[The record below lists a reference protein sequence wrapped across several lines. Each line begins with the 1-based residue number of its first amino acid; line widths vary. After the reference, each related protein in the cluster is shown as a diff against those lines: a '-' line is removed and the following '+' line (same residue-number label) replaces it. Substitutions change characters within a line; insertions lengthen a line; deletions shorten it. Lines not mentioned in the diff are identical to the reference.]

1 MSGFAMNFYDNPKI
15 TDPKGF
21 TGAAMHAG
29 FKRKRK
35 DLCIIKSAVPAKC
48 SAKFT
53 TNAVKAAPL
62 IVAMENLRK
71 TGNRL
76 QTLIINSGNAN
87 AGTGQQGLNDVNET
101 LRLLA
106 TQINI
111 PPELILASSTGVI
124 GHRLD
129 MDKMRYGIEHLARHL
144 SVEGGA
150 ACAEAI
156 LTTDTVTKSFGLKFT
171 ANGKKITLCGITKG
185 SGMIQPNMATTLA
198 FVTTDADIDHDFLE
212 KSFSAAVEHS
222 YNMITVD
229 GHTSTNDTALIMANG
244 LAGNPTITAGSPSGA
259 IFEKA
264 LFMLMTEMAKSI
276 VRDGEGATK
285 FVTISINGA
294 DDFADARKMAF
305 GIANSMLVK
314 AALFGCDPN
323 WGRILSAAGM
333 VFAHFDPAVADL
345 RINGI
350 YLYRHGEPL
359 SLNNNEIEAMMAP
372 VELNI
377 VLDCNL
383 GEASAVVYTTDLS
396 YDYVKINAQY
406 HT

>member
-1 MSGFAMNFYDNPKI
+1 MNFYDNPKI

-21 TGAAMHAG
+21 TGAAVHAG

-35 DLCIIKSAVPAKC
+35 DLCVIKSAVPALC

-62 IVAMENLRK
+62 LVAMDNLK
-71 TGNRL
+71 KSGQRL
-76 QTLIINSGNAN
+76 QALIINSGNAN
-87 AGTGQQGLNDVNET
+87 AGTGKQGLDDVHET
-101 LRLLA
+101 LRLLSDA
-106 TQINI
+106 IDVPQ
-111 PPELILASSTGVI
+111 ELILASSTGVI
-124 GHRLD
+124 GHLLD
-129 MDKMRYGIEHLARHL
+129 MDKMRDGVAHLVPFL
-144 SVEGGA
+144 SVENGA

-156 LTTDTVTKSFGLKFT
+156 LTTDTVEKSFGI
-171 ANGKKITLCGITKG
+171 KISIEDTEVTLCGITKG
-185 SGMIQPNMATTLA
+185 SGMIAPNMATTLA
-198 FVTTDADIDHDFLE
+198 FITTDANIDQVLLE
-212 KSFSAAVEHS
+212 KSFTAAVENT

-244 LAGNPTITAGSPSGA
+244 LAGNPTITENSPAAGL
-259 IFEKA
+259 FEQA

-285 FVTISINGA
+285 FVSVTVNGA
-294 DDFADARKMAF
+294 DNFADAKKMAF

-333 VFAHFDPAVADL
+333 VFAHFEPAVADL
-345 RINGI
+345 RINGV
-350 YLYRHGEPL
+350 YLFRQGEPL
-359 SLNNNEIEAMMAP
+359 NLNKNEIHKMMAS
-372 VELNI
+372 VELDI

-383 GEASAVVYTTDLS
+383 GPDKAVVYTTDLS

>member
-1 MSGFAMNFYDNPKI
+1 
-15 TDPKGF
+15 
-21 TGAAMHAG
+21 
-29 FKRKRK
+29 
-35 DLCIIKSAVPAKC
+35 
-48 SAKFT
+48 
-53 TNAVKAAPL
+53 
-62 IVAMENLRK
+62 
-71 TGNRL
+71 
-76 QTLIINSGNAN
+76 
-87 AGTGQQGLNDVNET
+87 
-101 LRLLA
+101 
-106 TQINI
+106 
-111 PPELILASSTGVI
+111 
-124 GHRLD
+124 
-129 MDKMRYGIEHLARHL
+129 
-144 SVEGGA
+144 
-150 ACAEAI
+150 
-156 LTTDTVTKSFGLKFT
+156 
-171 ANGKKITLCGITKG
+171 
-185 SGMIQPNMATTLA
+185 
-198 FVTTDADIDHDFLE
+198 
-212 KSFSAAVEHS
+212 
-222 YNMITVD
+222 MITVD

-244 LAGNPTITAGSPSGA
+244 LAGNPTITAGSPAGA

-285 FVTISINGA
+285 FVTISIDGA

>member
-1 MSGFAMNFYDNPKI
+1 MKFYDNPKI

-21 TGAAMHAG
+21 VGAAVHAG

-35 DLCIIKSAVPAKC
+35 DLCIIKSTVPALC

-62 IVAMENLRK
+62 LVAIDNLKK
-71 TGNRL
+71 TGHLL
-76 QTLIINSGNAN
+76 QVLIINSGNAN
-87 AGTGQQGLNDVNET
+87 AGTGKPGLADVHET
-101 LRLLA
+101 LRLRSA
-106 TQINI
+106 AIDVPQ
-111 PPELILASSTGVI
+111 ELILASSTGVI
-124 GHRLD
+124 GHLLD
-129 MDKMRYGIEHLARHL
+129 MEKMRNGIALLVPQL
-144 SVEGGA
+144 SVENGA

-156 LTTDTVTKSFGLKFT
+156 LTTDTVEKSFGV
-171 ANGKKITLCGITKG
+171 KIKIEGTEVTLCGITKG
-185 SGMIQPNMATTLA
+185 SGMIAPNMATTLA
-198 FVTTDADIDHDFLE
+198 FVTTDAAIAPALLE
-212 KSFSAAVEHS
+212 KLFAAAVEHS

-244 LAGNPTITAGSPSGA
+244 QAGNPTITENSPAAELFGQ
-259 IFEKA
+259 A
-264 LFMLMTEMAKSI
+264 LFELMTAMAKSI

-285 FVTISINGA
+285 FVTVTVNGA

-333 VFAHFDPAVADL
+333 VFAHFEPAVADL
-345 RINGI
+345 RINGV
-350 YLYRHGEPL
+350 YLYRQGEPIAL
-359 SLNNNEIEAMMAP
+359 KKTEIHKIMAP
-372 VELNI
+372 VELDI

-383 GEASAVVYTTDLS
+383 GPAKAVVYTTDLS
-396 YDYVKINAQY
+396 YDYIKINAQY

>member
-1 MSGFAMNFYDNPKI
+1 MNFYNNPKI

-29 FKRKRK
+29 FKRKRN

-62 IVAMENLRK
+62 IVAMENLPK
-71 TGNRL
+71 SGNRL
-76 QTLIINSGNAN
+76 QALIINSGNAN
-87 AGTGQQGLNDVNET
+87 AGTGQQGLNDVHET
-101 LRLLA
+101 LNLLSA
-106 TQINI
+106 HLDI
-111 PPELILASSTGVI
+111 PEELILASSTGVI
-124 GHRLD
+124 GHCLD
-129 MDKMRYGIEHLARHL
+129 MEKMRNGITHLVPHL

-156 LTTDTVTKSFGLKFT
+156 LTTDTVEKSFGVKFRV
-171 ANGKKITLCGITKG
+171 NGAEIKLCGITKG

-212 KSFSAAVEHS
+212 KTFTTTVAKT

-244 LAGNPTITAGSPSGA
+244 LAGNQIITAGSPAGE
-259 IFEKA
+259 IFENA
-264 LFMLMTEMAKSI
+264 LLMLMTEMAKSI

-285 FVTISINGA
+285 FVTVTVNGA
-294 DDFADARKMAF
+294 DSFEDAKKMAF

-350 YLYRHGEPL
+350 YLYRQGEPL
-359 SLNNNEIEAMMAP
+359 NLNKTEIQRMMTP
-372 VELNI
+372 VELEI

-383 GEASAVVYTTDLS
+383 GKDSAVVYTTDLS
-396 YDYVKINAQY
+396 YDYIKINAQY

>member
-1 MSGFAMNFYDNPKI
+1 MNFYDNPKI

-285 FVTISINGA
+285 FVTISIDGA

-377 VLDCNL
+377 VPDCNL

>member
-1 MSGFAMNFYDNPKI
+1 MNFYDNPKI

-21 TGAAMHAG
+21 TGAALHAG

-35 DLCIIKSAVPAKC
+35 DLCIIKSAVPALC

-62 IVAMENLRK
+62 LVAMDNLK
-71 TGNRL
+71 KSDHRL
-76 QTLIINSGNAN
+76 QALIINSGNAN
-87 AGTGQQGLNDVNET
+87 AGTGKQGLDDVHET
-101 LRLLA
+101 LGLLSA
-106 TQINI
+106 AIAVPQ
-111 PPELILASSTGVI
+111 ELILASSTGVI
-124 GHRLD
+124 GHLLD
-129 MDKMRYGIEHLARHL
+129 MEKMRNGITHLVPHL
-144 SVEGGA
+144 SVENGA

-156 LTTDTVTKSFGLKFT
+156 LTTDTVIKSFGLKFN
-171 ANGKKITLCGITKG
+171 ANGKQITLCGITKG

-212 KSFSAAVEHS
+212 KTFNAAVEHS

-244 LAGNPTITAGSPSGA
+244 LAGNRTITADSPA
-259 IFEKA
+259 AEIFEKA
-264 LFMLMTEMAKSI
+264 LVMLMTEMAKSI

-285 FVTISINGA
+285 FVIVTVKGA
-294 DDFADARKMAF
+294 DNFNDAKKMAF

-333 VFAHFDPAVADL
+333 VSAHFDPAVANL

-350 YLYRHGEPL
+350 FLYRHGEPL
-359 SLNNNEIEAMMAP
+359 NLKDSVIQRMMAP
-372 VELNI
+372 VELDI

-383 GEASAVVYTTDLS
+383 GPAKAVVYTTDLS

>member
-285 FVTISINGA
+285 FVTISIDGA

>member
-1 MSGFAMNFYDNPKI
+1 MNFYDNPKI

-285 FVTISINGA
+285 FVTISIDGA

>member
-1 MSGFAMNFYDNPKI
+1 MNFYDNPKI

-124 GHRLD
+124 GHLLD

-144 SVEGGA
+144 SVEGGG

-212 KSFSAAVEHS
+212 NSFSAAVEHS

-244 LAGNPTITAGSPSGA
+244 LAGNPTITAGSPAGT

-285 FVTISINGA
+285 FVTISIDGA

-333 VFAHFDPAVADL
+333 VFAHFDPAIADL

>member
-1 MSGFAMNFYDNPKI
+1 MNFYDNPKI

>member
-1 MSGFAMNFYDNPKI
+1 MKFYDNPKI

-21 TGAAMHAG
+21 TGAAMHVG

-35 DLCIIKSAVPAKC
+35 DLCIIKSAIPAKC
-48 SAKFT
+48 SVKFT

-62 IVAMENLRK
+62 IVAKENLQK
-71 TGNRL
+71 SGNYL
-76 QTLIINSGNAN
+76 QALIINSGNAN
-87 AGTGQQGLNDVNET
+87 AGTGQKGIDDVWET
-101 LRLLA
+101 LKLLA
-106 TQINI
+106 AQINV

-124 GHRLD
+124 GHQLD
-129 MDKMRYGIEHLARHL
+129 MEKMRQGIQTLAGRL

-150 ACAEAI
+150 DCAEAI
-156 LTTDTVTKSFGLKFT
+156 LTTDTIEKSFGIKFL
-171 ANGKKITLCGITKG
+171 ANGTEITLCGITKG

-198 FVTTDADIDHDFLE
+198 FVTTDADIDHDLLE
-212 KSFSAAVEHS
+212 KTFTAAVEHT

-244 LAGNPTITAGSPSGA
+244 LAGNPTITAGSPAGDV
-259 IFEKA
+259 FGRA
-264 LFMLMTEMAKSI
+264 LFILMTEMAKSI

-285 FVTISINGA
+285 FVTVTVNGA
-294 DDFADARKMAF
+294 DDFADAKKMAF

-333 VFAHFDPAVADL
+333 VSAHFDPAIADL
-345 RINGI
+345 RINNV

-359 SLNNNEIEAMMAP
+359 SLNKSEIHHIMSP
-372 VELNI
+372 VDLDI
-377 VLDCNL
+377 LLDCHL
-383 GEASAVVYTTDLS
+383 GQAQAVVYTTDLS
-396 YDYVKINAQY
+396 YDYVKINSQY